1 MTMTQRLEQCLGETV
16 VYFGDQLDLRIR
28 QGDKEAAL
36 KLSMLQEAWRL
47 SVKLLNQS
55 S

>member
-1 MTMTQRLEQCLGETV
+1 MTNAQRLEQCLGETV
-16 VYFGDQLDLRIR
+16 VYMGDQLDLRIR
-28 QGDKEAAL
+28 QGDKEAAM

-55 S
+55 T